1 MSPSHKKL
9 WVVLN
14 IKLYDKEN
22 CKPTRVNN
30 VYGGR
35 QKPRKPNQRQK
46 SKTKELKILKPF

>member
-46 SKTKELKILKPF
+46 SKTK

>member
-1 MSPSHKKL
+1 MSLSHKL

-22 CKPTRVNN
+22 CKPTRVSN

-35 QKPRKPNQRQK
+35 QKPRKPNQGQK
-46 SKTKELKILKPF
+46 SKTKKLKILKPF